1 MRGKDLLEDM
11 QYIRDDLVEEAMD
24 VGYNKNVRWKKGGAA
39 AACAAIVCL
48 SVISFQKQSKYNFEE
63 INDAATAEPESAPA
77 ADTTSQF
84 HADGAVEE
92 SLRTDL
98 PEKSE
103 GVLEETGAGNAA
115 DTFSEKK
122 FSDTKEFANELSKGN
137 DYEAALDDE
146 VIEYTI
152 IYCFPP
158 KQPENNDLRE
168 YAETSLSYASPQ
180 MGEYF
185 YHQKL
190 IDAIEYYDGAN
201 NTKDTTDAPQYAY
214 QVVIDIF
221 GNRVNEDT
229 ICYEQLNCSESGKAL
244 LEKEHQRLVDKGYQV
259 SLSEEYQLTG
269 IFTKEEFDN
278 FEPSSNYGYV
288 FRFESEE

>member
-24 VGYNKNVRWKKGGAA
+24 VGYNKNVRWKKWGAA

-63 INDAATAEPESAPA
+63 INNIASAEPENAPA
-77 ADTTSQF
+77 ADTTAQF

-92 SLRTDL
+92 SVRTDL
-98 PEKSE
+98 PEKAES
-103 GVLEETGAGNAA
+103 VLKESGAGNIV
-115 DTFSEKK
+115 SEKK
-122 FSDTKEFANELSKGN
+122 FSDREEFANDLPKDN
-137 DYEAALDDE
+137 DYEATLDDE
-146 VIEYTI
+146 VMEYTI

-158 KQPENNDLRE
+158 KQPENNNLRE

-180 MGEYF
+180 MGEYV

-190 IDAIEYYDGAN
+190 IDAIEYYEGAN
-201 NTKDTTDAPQYAY
+201 NTKNTTDAPQYAY

-221 GNRVNEDT
+221 GNRVNGDT
-229 ICYEQLNCSESGKAL
+229 TCYELLNCSESGKAL

-288 FRFESEE
+288 FRFESEG